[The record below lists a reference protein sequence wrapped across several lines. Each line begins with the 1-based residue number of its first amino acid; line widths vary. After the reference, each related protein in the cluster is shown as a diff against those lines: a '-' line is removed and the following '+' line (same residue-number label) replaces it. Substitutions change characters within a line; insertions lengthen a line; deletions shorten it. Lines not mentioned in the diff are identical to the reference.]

1 MHVTIH
7 GCFEKDDKLV
17 TKAKRVFFFLKFQ
30 RTRPFFKNG
39 STAYTPSFRI
49 NYNKIRH
56 ID

>member
-30 RTRPFFKNG
+30 RTRRFLK
-39 STAYTPSFRI
+39 TEALHILLPSESITTR
-49 NYNKIRH
+49 
-56 ID
+56 